1 MRGAEVGAIAE
12 LEDRRDQVHDHGGE
26 ELHRVMELGPL
37 QVADEE
43 TEIERARKDDKKTE
57 DDFFEVHGELR
68 LKVTMVYETT
78 VAP

>member
-1 MRGAEVGAIAE
+1 
-12 LEDRRDQVHDHGGE
+12 
-26 ELHRVMELGPL
+26 MELGPL